1 MKKIAILFIAI
12 CLLSLSGLAMAAVNI
27 NSADAEAL
35 SQLPYIGESKSA
47 AIIEEREAHGP
58 FESVDDLTR
67 VSGIGD
73 KTVEEIRDQVTVGD
87 DASSTADES
96 ADESSGS

>member
-1 MKKIAILFIAI
+1 MKN
-12 CLLSLSGLAMAAVNI
+12 LLLMLVAVSALTMSALAMAAVNV
-27 NSADAEAL
+27 NTADAEAL
-35 SQLPYIGESKSA
+35 SELPYIGEAKSA

-87 DASSTADES
+87 DVSSTADDS
-96 ADESSGS
+96 SDESSGS